1 MLFAIIGG
9 AVIIVGAWLLF
20 CDPELFLRVASYFRK
35 VHKVSETSSCKEILG
50 CRHFDKQ
57 KPRNDFSK
65 EESRAIPN
73 QRLVD
78 AFGIN
83 NAFTTSDSEYR
94 ETFKRFAA
102 KKIKLNDEEWKR
114 VADLTLELVQIR
126 TERLEHTDGAI
137 PLVPFVQSVTL
148 TMSFYVLFR
157 LEPLYLKEKNVT
169 NIAQLIN
176 ELWIASKGLYFKP
189 SLTRRKERLQE
200 ALRKIDRTFDF
211 TPKRNPL
218 NLILP
223 AYETMWR
230 VVLRCFLEVVFRNS
244 GTASKSREVLAA
256 YLGSPTSSKFNERP
270 VDVDAGSASHIVNEA
285 LRLYPPTSRVY
296 RHFKLNG
303 WKKAFAADIE
313 SCQRKTGTWTI
324 DGTLF
329 EPSRWTKTA
338 EDVRP
343 ALMSFGD
350 SPFVCPAKG
359 EFGPQMIGILV
370 AALTVEIS
378 AERWTV
384 GDNDKS
390 RVGFPFSENQP
401 LKSGREEFRSLKL
414 WRKDA

>member
-1 MLFAIIGG
+1 M
-9 AVIIVGAWLLF
+9 VVVGTSLYF
-20 CDPELFLRVASYFRK
+20 CDPGFCPRFVSYFGK
-35 VHKVSETSSCKEILG
+35 VHRISERSQCLDVLACRRLENLG
-50 CRHFDKQ
+50 PD
-57 KPRNDFSK
+57 NDFGSAT
-65 EESRAIPN
+65 SRAIPN

-78 AFGIN
+78 AFGID
-83 NAFTTSDSEYR
+83 NAFTTSDSKYR
-94 ETFKRFAA
+94 FKFRTLAA
-102 KKIKLNDEEWKR
+102 KKLETSDEEWTR
-114 VADLTLELVQIR
+114 IADMTLELVR
-126 TERLEHTDGAI
+126 KKTERLGHTDGAI
-137 PLVPFVQSVTL
+137 SLVPFVQSVTL
-148 TMSFYVLFR
+148 AMSFYVLFR
-157 LEPLYLKEKNVT
+157 LEPLSLKEKNVT

-176 ELWIASKGLYFKP
+176 ELWIASKGFYFKP
-189 SLTRRKERLQE
+189 FLTRRKERLQE

-230 VVLRCFLEVVFRNS
+230 VVLRCFLEVVFLNS
-244 GTASKSREVLAA
+244 ETATKSRGVLTA
-256 YLGSPTSSKFNERP
+256 YLGSPTSSKFSERSTGL
-270 VDVDAGSASHIVNEA
+270 DAVSASHIVNEA

-303 WKKAFAADIE
+303 WEKAFAADIE
-313 SCQRKTGTWTI
+313 SCQRKTGTWNI

-338 EDVRP
+338 EQDRP

-378 AERWTV
+378 ADHWTV
-384 GDNDKS
+384 GDNDES
-390 RVGFPFSENQP
+390 RANFPFSKTQP